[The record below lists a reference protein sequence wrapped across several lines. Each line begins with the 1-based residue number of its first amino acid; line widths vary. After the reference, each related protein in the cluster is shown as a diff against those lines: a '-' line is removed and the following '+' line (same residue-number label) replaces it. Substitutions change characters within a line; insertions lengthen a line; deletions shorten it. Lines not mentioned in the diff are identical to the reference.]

1 MQLKFLEIR
10 LGCSQSRGG
19 TRQKQN
25 LSVVIVFYRCGDVY
39 TACIY
44 IYIYIYIYVSF
55 LCIYIYI
62 PYYIYIYI
70 YIYIYSLLSL
80 YMFIF
85 SCRHPDNYCAL
96 YNLIHAVIRL

>member
-39 TACIY
+39 TAY
-44 IYIYIYIYVSF
+44 IYIYMIPYCV
-55 LCIYIYI
+55 YIYI
-62 PYYIYIYI
+62 FLIIYI

>member
-1 MQLKFLEIR
+1 MIP
-10 LGCSQSRGG
+10 
-19 TRQKQN
+19 
-25 LSVVIVFYRCGDVY
+25 Y
-39 TACIY
+39 CIY
-44 IYIYIYIYVSF
+44 IYIF
-55 LCIYIYI
+55 LI
-62 PYYIYIYI
+62 IYI

>member
-44 IYIYIYIYVSF
+44 IYIYIYIYDSL

-70 YIYIYSLLSL
+70 YIFLIVLIYVYIFMSPSRQLL
-80 YMFIF
+80 
-85 SCRHPDNYCAL
+85 C
-96 YNLIHAVIRL
+96 VI